1 MEYVLTTLDAIFTE
15 ERHVLRIVV
24 DEIKAGKYS
33 NLISKLKGIETVN
46 SKKDYTPVIVLAA
59 NRLISIILGE
69 LPREQ
74 FFNEQK
80 AYILELLNKKSHKD
94 LISDYGLVSCFV
106 HLNKHE
112 NLASEFMEYGGASY
126 LLECLSRSG
135 NDIQLI
141 YYTMLNIWMLSF
153 VPDTVDKWFG
163 SAKFGVIKHIC
174 DILQKVSREK
184 ITRVAFMIFK
194 NVQDSNGCLELM
206 IDNRLLKVIDTI
218 LKGNIKDEELINE
231 IKDIGAVLESN
242 IRVLSSFDK
251 YVKEVNSELL
261 EWSSVHNERFWKEN
275 ALKFEA
281 NEYHII
287 K

>member
-1 MEYVLTTLDAIFTE
+1 
-15 ERHVLRIVV
+15 
-24 DEIKAGKYS
+24 
-33 NLISKLKGIETVN
+33 
-46 SKKDYTPVIVLAA
+46 
-59 NRLISIILGE
+59 
-69 LPREQ
+69 
-74 FFNEQK
+74 
-80 AYILELLNKKSHKD
+80 
-94 LISDYGLVSCFV
+94 
-106 HLNKHE
+106 
-112 NLASEFMEYGGASY
+112 
-126 LLECLSRSG
+126 
-135 NDIQLI
+135 
-141 YYTMLNIWMLSF
+141 